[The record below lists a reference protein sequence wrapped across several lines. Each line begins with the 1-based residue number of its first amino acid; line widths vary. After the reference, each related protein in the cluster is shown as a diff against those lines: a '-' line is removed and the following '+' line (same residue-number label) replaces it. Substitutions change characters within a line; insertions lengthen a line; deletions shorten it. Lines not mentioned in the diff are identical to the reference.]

1 MYVSHDSSHDLLQ
14 EPVDTEYV
22 VMECIVM
29 EGGDDVTL
37 DPGDIVRLV
46 SVESGGV
53 LRVRT
58 TEDPPSEGKILASYL
73 RKKDSVKGL
82 KMEGS
87 SKYLTKVYFGPCY
100 FGSYYRFSK
109 FGI

>member
-1 MYVSHDSSHDLLQ
+1 M
-14 EPVDTEYV
+14 DTEYV

-58 TEDPPSEGKILASYL
+58 TEDRPQRGRYSLAIYARRIPSRA
-73 RKKDSVKGL
+73 L
-82 KMEGS
+82 KW
-87 SKYLTKVYFGPCY
+87 KV
-100 FGSYYRFSK
+100 RQNT
-109 FGI
+109 